1 MSGAPELEPDALL
14 RALGRHAE
22 RTAPPFDRMWRT
34 AQAQVDAPRPRPF
47 PLQPGFAV
55 AGIAALVA
63 IVMTIFG
70 GVWRDRET
78 RVDIVQWRSP
88 TAFLLDTPGIEWL
101 RSVPRIAD
109 SAIGGTAPHLIE
121 RKETR

>member
-1 MSGAPELEPDALL
+1 MSGTPELEPDALL

-22 RTAPPFDRMWRT
+22 RMAPPFDPMWRT
-34 AQAQVDAPRPRPF
+34 AQAQVDAPRPRPL
-47 PLQPGFAV
+47 PLLPGFAV
-55 AGIAALVA
+55 AVVAALVA

-70 GVWRDRET
+70 GAGRDRET
-78 RVDIVQWRSP
+78 RVDIAQWRSP

-109 SAIGGTAPHLIE
+109 SAIGGTAAPLIE
-121 RKETR
+121 RRETR

>member
-1 MSGAPELEPDALL
+1 
-14 RALGRHAE
+14 
-22 RTAPPFDRMWRT
+22 MWRT
-34 AQAQVDAPRPRPF
+34 AQAQVDAPARGRF
-47 PLQPGFAV
+47 PLRPGFAV

-70 GVWRDRET
+70 GGGRDREM
-78 RVDIVQWRSP
+78 RVDIAQWHSP

-109 SAIGGTAPHLIE
+109 SAIGGTAAPLIE

>member
-1 MSGAPELEPDALL
+1 MSDTPELEPDTLL

-22 RTAPPFDRMWRT
+22 RTAPPFDPMWRA
-34 AQAQVDAPRPRPF
+34 AQAQVDAARPRPL
-47 PLQPGFAV
+47 PLRSGFAV

-63 IVMTIFG
+63 IVMTILG
-70 GVWRDRET
+70 GGERDRET
-78 RVDIVQWRSP
+78 SVDIAQWRSP

-109 SAIGGTAPHLIE
+109 SAIGGPAAPLIE
-121 RKETR
+121 RKEIR

>member
-22 RTAPPFDRMWRT
+22 RTAPPFDRMWRA

-47 PLQPGFAV
+47 PLRPGFAV
-55 AGIAALVA
+55 TGIAALIA
-63 IVMTIFG
+63 IVVTIFG
-70 GVWRDRET
+70 GGGRDREM
-78 RVDIVQWRSP
+78 RLDMAQWHSP

-101 RSVPRIAD
+101 RSVPRITD
-109 SAIGGTAPHLIE
+109 SAIGGTTAPLIE
-121 RKETR
+121 RKEAR